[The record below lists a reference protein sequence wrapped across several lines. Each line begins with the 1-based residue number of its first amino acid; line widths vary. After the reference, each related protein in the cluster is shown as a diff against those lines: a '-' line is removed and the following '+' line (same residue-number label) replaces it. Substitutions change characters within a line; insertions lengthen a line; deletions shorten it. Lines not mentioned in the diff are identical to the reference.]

1 MPPHRNAHNT
11 IDNASGP
18 STGSGGRRPS
28 STALML
34 SSGAAKPS
42 TAGVNVA
49 SNPRACA
56 RNSCHH
62 SGSISVSDSATGGCD
77 ASDACSREPSAT
89 ANGSAVSMVIRVTAT
104 ISRGARSTAD
114 TP

>member
-1 MPPHRNAHNT
+1 
-11 IDNASGP
+11 
-18 STGSGGRRPS
+18 
-28 STALML
+28 ML

-42 TAGVNVA
+42 TAGVKVD

-89 ANGSAVSMVIRVTAT
+89 ANGTAISIVITVTAT
-104 ISRGARSTAD
+104 ISEWRAQHGRDACDERTKRGDAAGFAHISAV
-114 TP
+114 